1 VKYEIEIDC
10 PDGYRPVAFRDIL
23 FEDLYIGNDNNV
35 YMYDDLEPLC
45 KSLVV
50 EKITE
55 NNNINDNNPQLHDN
69 HYRNIEKNGT
79 EPIIIMEE
87 LHERLINICGANE
100 ALNITLA
107 QKHITRAGLKSGDD
121 WRKDI
126 QKAMNYLNRALNG
139 EWMK

>member
-1 VKYEIEIDC
+1 LWSECGVGVKYEIEIDC
-10 PDGYRPVAFRDIL
+10 PDGYRPVAFREIL
-23 FEDLYIGNDNNV
+23 FEDLFIGYDNNV

-55 NNNINDNNPQLHDN
+55 NNNIN
-69 HYRNIEKNGT
+69 RNIEKNGT

-107 QKHITRAGLKSGDD
+107 QKHITRAGGDD

-139 EWMK
+139 E